1 LVDVGGILVVD
12 HIIGICDLTIL
23 ITNDWERQITARDLI
38 DILDPSS
45 VGLNGV
51 GGYADQLDATL
62 GELRLKLCESTE
74 LSCADWGVVFW
85 VREQDHP
92 FIADELMEVD
102 RTIGGF
108 GLEVGCNGTQT
119 EGSWSLF
126 SRHLLMIFDRVVL
139 GIDDLCVEVE

>member
-1 LVDVGGILVVD
+1 LVDVSGILVVD

-23 ITNDWERQITARDLI
+23 ITNDWESHIAARDLI

-45 VGLNGV
+45 VGLNSV
-51 GGYADQLDATL
+51 GGYTDQLDATL

-74 LSCADWGVVFW
+74 LSCADWGVVLW

-102 RTIGGF
+102 GATSGF
-108 GLEVGCNGTQT
+108 SFEVGCNGTQT
-119 EGSWSLF
+119 EAGSWSLF
-126 SRHLLMIFDRVVL
+126 SRHLLMI
-139 GIDDLCVEVE
+139 IDLSSIGN